1 MVRIILFIC
10 FCFSAGLSA
19 QDVTIAEA
27 RENDADGVMILLDEP
42 ATVEGV
48 TVGFNFRPG
57 GITWVIFDL
66 DDNIGLSVFNTNDTL
81 GYSFKQGDLVRISG
95 TLTQFNGLSQIAADA
110 IEVVSEGNMIPDPQ
124 IIQALDEDS
133 ESRLVTFQ
141 NCELVDPDQWQN
153 SGSFNVEVTN
163 GISIIQVRIDSDT
176 DISGRGAPTGVFSI
190 TGMGGQF
197 DSDVPYDEG
206 YQIFPRYSTDIDPYN
221 EEGVTYAPLSI
232 DEANN
237 TDADGIAVY
246 DGDQVELTGTT
257 LGINFRPAGLQFA
270 LVDDDNNGIGLF
282 NLEGDLGYSYAE
294 GDNITVQGAISQ
306 FNGLTQINPDNIVVN
321 SSGNS
326 LPESLKV
333 DVLGENTESSFVRLN
348 GSYTLTDENQWL
360 GDGSDFNVDISNG
373 TNLITMRIDA
383 DTEMSTMMAPAMPFT
398 LHGVGGQFDNEVP
411 YNEGYQILPRTRDDI
426 NETLS
431 AEDLIA
437 EYGVQVFPLPVNST
451 LHVNANERISSI
463 AVFDIT
469 GRRVLDSEASSLD
482 MQSLNPGQ
490 YILKIRINKETIS
503 YPISKH

>member
-10 FCFSAGLSA
+10 FCFSVGLSA

-27 RENDADGVMILLDEP
+27 RKNDANGVMLLLGEP

-57 GITWVIFDL
+57 GITWVIFDP
-66 DDNIGLSVFNTNDTL
+66 DDNIGLSVFNSNDEL
-81 GYSFKQGDLVRISG
+81 GYSFKQGDVIKVSG
-95 TLTQFNGLSQIAADA
+95 TLAQFNGLSQIAADA
-110 IEVVSEGNMIPDPQ
+110 IELVSEGNMIPEPQ
-124 IIQALDEDS
+124 IIQTLNEDS

-153 SGSFNVEVTN
+153 SGSFNVDVSN
-163 GISIIQVRIDSDT
+163 GISTINVRIDSDT
-176 DISGRGAPTGVFSI
+176 DISGKGAPTGVFSV

-197 DSDVPYDEG
+197 DSDSPFDDG
-206 YQIFPRYSTDIDPYN
+206 YQLFPRYTTDIDPYN
-221 EEGVTYAPLSI
+221 EEGVIYTPLNI

-237 TDADGIAVY
+237 TDADGIAIY
-246 DGDQVELTGTT
+246 DGDLVELTGTT

-282 NLEGDLGYSYAE
+282 NLEGDLGYSFSE

-326 LPESLKV
+326 LPESMNV
-333 DVLGENTESSFVRLN
+333 DVLGENTESSFVRMN
-348 GSYTLTDENQWL
+348 GSFTLIDENQWL

-383 DTEMSTMMAPAMPFT
+383 DTEMSTMMAPTMPFT

-411 YNEGYQILPRTRDDI
+411 FDEGYQILPRTRDDI

-437 EYGVQVFPLPVNST
+437 EYDIQVFPLPVNT
-451 LHVNANERISSI
+451 ILHVSANENLSSI
-463 AVFDIT
+463 AVFDIR
-469 GRRVLDSEASSLD
+469 GRKILESEASSLD
-482 MQSLNPGQ
+482 MQSLYPGQ
-490 YILKIRINKETIS
+490 YILKIRINNETVS
-503 YPISKH
+503 YPISKL